1 MSRRTVSSRQMSSRV
16 VALFLLPLLVLAP
29 LAASQAMAQEDGAP
43 ISVNANMARILRL
56 SAPAATVIIG
66 NPGIADVTIQDP
78 TTLILTGKNYGQTNL
93 IVMDAAGEPIADTL
107 IEVVQLQAGIMTV
120 FQGLERTTVTCTPVC
135 QPTVMLGDAP
145 GYTSNTIASS
155 RLIEDLTR

>member
-1 MSRRTVSSRQMSSRV
+1 MPRRV
-16 VALFLLPLLVLAP
+16 VATVFLLPVLVLAP
-29 LAASQAMAQEDGAP
+29 LAASLALAQEDGAP

-78 TTLILTGKNYGQTNL
+78 KTLVLTGKNYGQTNL

-107 IEVVQLQAGIMTV
+107 IEVVQLQAGTLTV
-120 FQGLERTTVTCTPVC
+120 YQGLERTTVVCSPVC

>member
-1 MSRRTVSSRQMSSRV
+1 MPPRV
-16 VALFLLPLLVLAP
+16 FSILFLLPVLAFAS
-29 LAASQAMAQEDGAP
+29 LAASHAMAQEDGAP

-107 IEVVQLQAGIMTV
+107 IEVVQAQAGIMTV
-120 FQGLERTTVTCTPVC
+120 FQGLERTTVACTPVC
-135 QPTVMLGDAP
+135 QPTVMLGDSP